1 MSTEQKIQLFDIL
14 VDTASCY
21 KNELRTTFGMMPLP
35 ELAGMIAMSSNK
47 TNAENNRTDNE
58 DNKEDNND
66 NNKNNTGDS
75 DDIDETENGGEEDGQ
90 SAEENK

>member
-47 TNAENNRTDNE
+47 TNAENNRTGN
-58 DNKEDNND
+58 EDNND

>member
-35 ELAGMIAMSSNK
+35 ELAGMIAMSSNM
-47 TNAENNRTDNE
+47 TNAENNRTDN
-58 DNKEDNND
+58 EDNND